1 MEKKNLKSV
10 IVLSL
15 ALFLV
20 TSFGVVQYMKNI
32 SSIERENS
40 LAASLQYYKGIVSES
55 KTIQT
60 SDVAKTLTTS
70 NEMESNPTLNTNTPN
85 TLNTDTPNTTKKNYL
100 SFTPFGLGTIGN
112 KVTELQQALN
122 FSGYTIAKLG
132 AGSPGR
138 ESDFYG
144 TRTENAVRSFQK
156 QNNLAQTGV
165 MDALTV
171 EALQKQVAPIIEAHI
186 AVIFQVYTNRSA
198 PTPATPPTQ
207 VISTPPVSGK
217 CASDEIQVHSDEQVT
232 ICVKKEGN
240 NKIRVCFIKK
250 SDTLNIKLCYS
261 VIIKCDSAGN
271 CKIEIG
277 GNLFLPDFR
286 CTITPLPGGAYDLKC
301 QKKKSWCFGDDCWEN
316 VFQKTYQYKA
326 CPDNPKLM
334 CICFSDPLFSD
345 PLFPDSL
352 SCVPISPNDPF
363 LPMFPGF
370 PGLPSPPKP

>member
-186 AVIFQVYTNRSA
+186 AAILQVYTNRSA
-198 PTPATPPTQ
+198 SDQVKEPPPIPPDPLICERDYTRYPTGRGT
-207 VISTPPVSGK
+207 SN
-217 CASDEIQVHSDEQVT
+217 
-232 ICVKKEGN
+232 CVKK
-240 NKIRVCFIKK
+240 
-250 SDTLNIKLCYS
+250 
-261 VIIKCDSAGN
+261 
-271 CKIEIG
+271 IET
-277 GNLFLPDFR
+277 N
-286 CTITPLPGGAYDLKC
+286 
-301 QKKKSWCFGDDCWEN
+301 E
-316 VFQKTYQYKA
+316 
-326 CPDNPKLM
+326 
-334 CICFSDPLFSD
+334 
-345 PLFPDSL
+345 
-352 SCVPISPNDPF
+352 
-363 LPMFPGF
+363 
-370 PGLPSPPKP
+370 